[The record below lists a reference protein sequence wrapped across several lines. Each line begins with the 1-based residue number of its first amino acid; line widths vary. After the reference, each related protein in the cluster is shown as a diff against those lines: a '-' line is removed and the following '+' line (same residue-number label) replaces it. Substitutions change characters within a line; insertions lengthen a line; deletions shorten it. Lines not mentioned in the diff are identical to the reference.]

1 MNILLYIMFAALGG
15 VFALVT
21 YILIRRVLLKGQ
33 KEEIIKKAELEAE
46 SIKKEK
52 IFQAKEKFLQL
63 KSEHEQYINEKN
75 KQISDIENRL
85 KQKEHSLNQQNS
97 ELGRKNK
104 EADAI
109 RENLKNQVEIAT
121 KKSEEYEK
129 LRESALR
136 QIEEI
141 AGMTAAEAKQ
151 QLMENMKAEART
163 QAQSYINDV
172 MDEARLTAS
181 KEAKRIVINT
191 IQRTASET
199 AIENAVTVF
208 HIESDEIKGRII
220 GREGRN
226 IRALEAATGVEIVV
240 DDTPEAILLSAFD
253 PVRREVAR
261 LALHQLVIDGRI
273 HPARI

>member
-1 MNILLYIMFAALGG
+1 MNTVFYILSAVVGAVLALG
-15 VFALVT
+15 T
-21 YILIRRVLLKGQ
+21 YIFVRKILLKGQ

-63 KSEHEQYINEKN
+63 KSEHEQYINERN
-75 KQISDIENRL
+75 KQIGDIENRL
-85 KQKEHSLNQQNS
+85 KQKESALGQQSS

-104 EADAI
+104 EAEALK
-109 RENLKNQVEIAT
+109 ENLKAQLEAANN
-121 KKSEEYEK
+121 KKEEYEK
-129 LRESALR
+129 LREDAIR

-141 AGMTAAEAKQ
+141 AGMTATEAKN
-151 QLMENMKAEART
+151 QLMESMKAEART
-163 QAQSYINDV
+163 QAQSYINDAL
-172 MDEARLTAS
+172 DEARLTAS

-253 PVRREVAR
+253 PV
-261 LALHQLVIDGRI
+261 
-273 HPARI
+273 

>member
-1 MNILLYIMFAALGG
+1 MSAALGAT
-15 VFALVT
+15 VALCT
-21 YILIRRVLLKGQ
+21 YIFVRKILLKGQ
-33 KEEIIKKAELEAE
+33 KDEIIKKAELEAE

-75 KQISDIENRL
+75 KQISETESRL
-85 KQKEHSLNQQNS
+85 KQKENSLNQQNS

-104 EADAI
+104 EAEAI
-109 RENLKNQVEIAT
+109 RQNLKTQVEIAT
-121 KKSEEYEK
+121 KKTEEYE
-129 LRESALR
+129 ALR
-136 QIEEI
+136 QTAIKQIEEI
-141 AGMTAAEAKQ
+141 AGLTAAEAKHH
-151 QLMENMKAEART
+151 LMESMKAEAKT
-163 QAQSYINDV
+163 QAQSYINDM

-226 IRALEAATGVEIVV
+226 IRPRG
-240 DDTPEAILLSAFD
+240 SY
-253 PVRREVAR
+253 RS
-261 LALHQLVIDGRI
+261 
-273 HPARI
+273 